1 MSILRNRFSI
11 ALLSLAILAMALS
24 SCNDTEKTG
33 WEFAPNMY
41 NSRAYEAQTQFRENN
56 INPHGMNMR
65 MPVEGTIARRNFNT
79 AIVQEDGSILNDL
92 MIYDLDKDS
101 LAWASTNFL
110 NPLPWSENVEDE
122 GKVLY
127 ERNCMHCHGVKGAG
141 DGKVAAVYKGVP
153 NYASDALST
162 ISGGHIFHVITF
174 GKGRM
179 WPHAAQVTTEER
191 WKIVHYVQR
200 LQLGI

>member
-1 MSILRNRFSI
+1 MNKLRNTISVLLLGL
-11 ALLSLAILAMALS
+11 ALA
-24 SCNDTEKTG
+24 SCNDPNRTG

-41 NSRAYEAQTQFRENN
+41 NSRAYEAQTQWRSND

-65 MPVEGTIARRNFNT
+65 EPVAGTIARRNYQT
-79 AIVQEDGSILNDL
+79 EYVQDDGSVIDDL
-92 MIYDLDKDS
+92 MIYNLNKDS
-101 LAWASTNFL
+101 LDWASEHL
-110 NPLPWSENVEDE
+110 MNPIPWSPEVEDE

-127 ERNCMHCHGVKGAG
+127 QRNCMHCHGVKGAG
-141 DGKVAAVYKGVP
+141 DGKVAAIYKGVP

-162 ISGGHIFHVITF
+162 ISAGHIFHVITF

-179 WPHAAQVTTEER
+179 WPHASQVTPAER

-200 LQLGI
+200 LQLGS

>member
-1 MSILRNRFSI
+1 MNILKNKLSIS
-11 ALLSLAILAMALS
+11 LLGCVLLGVTMI

-33 WEFAPNMY
+33 WEYAPNMY
-41 NSRAYEAQTQFRENN
+41 NSPAYEAQTQYRSND

-65 MPVEGTIARRNFNT
+65 EPVEGTVARTNYQTSFL
-79 AIVQEDGSILNDL
+79 QDDGTVLNDL
-92 MIYDLDKDS
+92 MIYNMTKDS
-101 LAWASTNFL
+101 LDWAAANL
-110 NPLPWSENVEDE
+110 VNPIPWSGEAEDE

-127 ERNCMHCHGVKGAG
+127 ERNCMHCHGSKGAG
-141 DGKVAAVYKGVP
+141 DGNVAEKYKGVP
-153 NYASDALST
+153 NYASDALSSV
-162 ISGGHIFHVITF
+162 SGGHIYHVITF

-179 WPHAAQVTTEER
+179 WPHASQVTPEER